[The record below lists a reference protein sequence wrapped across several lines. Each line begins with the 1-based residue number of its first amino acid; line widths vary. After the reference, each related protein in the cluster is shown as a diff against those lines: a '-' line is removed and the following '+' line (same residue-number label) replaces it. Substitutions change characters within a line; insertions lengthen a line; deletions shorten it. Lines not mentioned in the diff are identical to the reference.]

1 MDAKKLQ
8 ELKALA
14 CEIRIQTLTGL
25 GTLGFGHIGGSFSIA
40 ELLAVLYG
48 DEMKIDPANPNWED
62 RDWLVCSK
70 GHAGPAIYAALAI
83 KGYFPKEELLKINT
97 PGTTLPSH
105 CDRLLTPGVDMTT
118 GSLGQGSSAAAGIAY
133 GNRLS
138 KKDNYTY
145 LILGDGEL
153 QEGQVWE
160 AMSFVAQHNLTN
172 LITFVDDNKKQ
183 LDGYVTDIVDFSNA
197 EERMRAFG
205 LESVVVDGHDIRAIS
220 AAIKDAKAANKPTC
234 IVLDTVKARG
244 CSFAEDVVNNHSVT
258 ISAEQMKEGLE
269 ALHAELAKVV
279 ANND

>member
-40 ELLAVLYG
+40 DLLAVLYG
-48 DEMKIDPANPNWED
+48 DEMKYDPANPQWED

-70 GHAGPAIYAALAI
+70 GHAGPAVYATLAI
-83 KGYFPKEELLKINT
+83 KGFFPKEELLKINT
-97 PGTTLPSH
+97 PGTMLPSH
-105 CDRLLTPGVDMTT
+105 CDRLLTPGIDMTT

-153 QEGQVWE
+153 QEGQIWE

-197 EERMRAFG
+197 EDRMRSFG
-205 LESVVVDGHDIRAIS
+205 LNSVVVDGHDLEAIS
-220 AAIKDAKAANKPTC
+220 AAIKIAKSADKPTC

-258 ISAEQMKEGLE
+258 ISPEQMKEGLD